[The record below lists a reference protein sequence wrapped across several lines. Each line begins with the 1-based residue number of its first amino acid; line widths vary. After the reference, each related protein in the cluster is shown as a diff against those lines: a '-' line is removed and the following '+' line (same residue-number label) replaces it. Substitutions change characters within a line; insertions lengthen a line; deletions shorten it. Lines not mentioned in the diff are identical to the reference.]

1 MRGPLAARNRF
12 THPRAVAIS
21 RPRMRSLIG
30 GLFLALLVA
39 RPALAG
45 SILYATAAS
54 QQRIDGFCL
63 GADGALAATPTVQ
76 IGTAG
81 GLPRRVLVGKDSIG
95 NGVVL
100 YVAQLDRIEA
110 FRIGEHGVL
119 HSLGDTVPVNH
130 PHLDPRDLALSPDGK
145 TLYVTHQGFLEAFA
159 LNADGSLPKRFT
171 SCVQAANASTFLDA
185 QATAGLLYVSAD
197 DIPGR
202 IAIYRLNADGSL
214 PDMGC
219 TSNASKKTRPAFRQW
234 DSARRRLQKPKAFV
248 VVGDMIYV
256 EERALRR
263 ITAFRLQPDGTFC
276 DAKHKD
282 AAGNPVAPE
291 SCGDLTYFLPTKR
304 CERRQEKKQ
313 RQQCPSSQTASVL
326 QYESM
331 ILAPSGD
338 TLLGTQYFKGRLD
351 AYRLRTDSRLP
362 GDPPVKLPEQPTFM
376 SDKNPVMTPVRLT
389 ATTKAVYVAGGELD
403 RVVAF
408 HLNANGVPD
417 GQGPFSRTD
426 EQTNSFPN
434 DVGVAVL
441 SGSCE

>member
-1 MRGPLAARNRF
+1 MRGPHGAGNRF
-12 THPRAVAIS
+12 THPGAVAIS
-21 RPRMRSLIG
+21 RPHMRSVIG
-30 GLFLALLVA
+30 GLLLALLVA

-63 GADGALAATPTVQ
+63 GADGALAATPTVH
-76 IGTAG
+76 IDTAG
-81 GLPRRVLVGKDSIG
+81 RFPRRVLVG
-95 NGVVL
+95 NGVL
-100 YVAQLDRIEA
+100 YVAEVDRIEA

-119 HSLGDTVPVNH
+119 HALGDTVPVK
-130 PHLDPRDLALSPDGK
+130 HLDPRDLALGPDGK

-159 LNADGSLPKRFT
+159 LGADGSLPKRFT
-171 SCVQAANASTFLDA
+171 SCVQAANANSFLDA

-214 PDMGC
+214 PDTGC
-219 TSNASKKTRPAFRQW
+219 SNNASKKTRPAFRQW

-276 DAKHKD
+276 DGKHKD
-282 AAGNPVAPE
+282 ADGNLVDPE

-313 RQQCPSSQTASVL
+313 RQQCASSRTASVL
-326 QYESM
+326 QYESL

-351 AYRLRTDSRLP
+351 AYRLRSDSRLP

>member
-1 MRGPLAARNRF
+1 MRGPHGAGNRF
-12 THPRAVAIS
+12 THPGAVAIS
-21 RPRMRSLIG
+21 RPHMRSVIG
-30 GLFLALLVA
+30 GLLLALVVA

-76 IGTAG
+76 IGTG
-81 GLPRRVLVGKDSIG
+81 GRFPRRVLVGKDSIG

-100 YVAQLDRIEA
+100 YVAEVDRIEA

-119 HSLGDTVPVNH
+119 HALGDTVPVK
-130 PHLDPRDLALSPDGK
+130 HLDPRDLALSPDGK

-159 LNADGSLPKRFT
+159 LGAGGSLPKRFT
-171 SCVQAANASTFLDA
+171 SCVQAANASSFLDA

-219 TSNASKKTRPAFRQW
+219 TSNASKKNRPAFRQW

-256 EERALRR
+256 EERARRR

-282 AAGNPVAPE
+282 ADGNPVAPE

-313 RQQCPSSQTASVL
+313 RQQCAASRTASVL
-326 QYESM
+326 QYESL

-338 TLLGTQYFKGRLD
+338 ALLGTQYFKGRLD

-362 GDPPVKLPEQPTFM
+362 GDPAVKLPQQPTFM

-403 RVVAF
+403 RVAAF